1 MNYGTAKDEH
11 DKDEVQDEHAAEQPS
26 ASLEKSASSP
36 AHISPPSPPT
46 LKKPEEFAVLP
57 VSLQQVLGKKEGT
70 EAPKSEDTSSPEKI
84 VTTDWQIGSP
94 STDPKFLVKK
104 EGEGAPKADAPEKE
118 GADASELGKEK
129 VTVKSADVGSLEILG
144 ADFLKAPK
152 DANKDAPKAAGAQP
166 PKLPPVALGFGGG
179 SLPPKKPTRGSKG
192 GSPNGPDPYSLAEHY
207 EMNRKELSG
216 QETLKPFVTKLRQAQ
231 PFLGNLEVQLK
242 TVLRGATTAVRSA
255 MGAIAE
261 EFLADPKALRA
272 QVRSVLEE
280 HGVHLSLEAFA
291 AARGFYSAMLE
302 QIHEIN
308 TPENVY
314 KVFCKSMTK
323 NLQYLNREFPRFDDR
338 AHAIVMAEDSKE
350 SKVLTDELVEDVTD
364 WLLHQELGVVPASL
378 RAIPKDIIDSELTI
392 ALRSAHEMA
401 LIVKNTT
408 DPALALEGM
417 MGRPLSEEQMRDVR
431 DQKSVDGLYK
441 AMEGMSYKDVKSK
454 KQSVLTMTTG
464 VLYVFCDGSERY
476 VYAAK
481 EDSLKALAKD
491 LEEGLVIDVRR
502 WEDSL
507 AQKAIDVLNDGV
519 TIKARRA
526 DDPTKVVEISMG
538 TDKGAFKSVV
548 GVSFEDFRKTPCKY
562 LFDYQIA
569 L

>member
-1 MNYGTAKDEH
+1 MNGFGGLHEKDEH
-11 DKDEVQDEHAAEQPS
+11 DKDEVQDEHVAEQLS
-26 ASLEKSASSP
+26 ASVEKSASSP
-36 AHISPPSPPT
+36 VHVSPPSPPT

-57 VSLQQVLGKKEGT
+57 VSLQQVLGKKEGADVPKA
-70 EAPKSEDTSSPEKI
+70 EAPK
-84 VTTDWQIGSP
+84 
-94 STDPKFLVKK
+94 
-104 EGEGAPKADAPEKE
+104 KE
-118 GADASELGKEK
+118 GADASEHGKEK
-129 VTVKSADVGSLEILG
+129 VTVKSSDVGTLDAVTLV
-144 ADFLKAPK
+144 APK
-152 DANKDAPKAAGAQP
+152 EEKKDAPKAAAGAEP
-166 PKLPPVALGFGGG
+166 PKKDPPVALGFGGG

-207 EMNRKELSG
+207 AMSRKELSG
-216 QETLKPFVTKLRQAQ
+216 QETLKPFVTKLRQAH
-231 PFLGNLEVQLK
+231 PHLANLEGQLK

-261 EFLADPKALRA
+261 EFLADPKALHEK
-272 QVRSVLEE
+272 VRGVSEE
-280 HGVHLSLEAFA
+280 HGTHLSLEAFA

-350 SKVLTDELVEDVTD
+350 AKVLTDELVEDVTK
-364 WLLHQELGVVPASL
+364 WLFHQELGVVPAGL
-378 RAIPKDIIDSELTI
+378 RSIPKDLIDSELTI

-431 DQKSVDGLYK
+431 DQKSADGLYK
-441 AMEGMSYKDVKSK
+441 AMEGMSYKDVKDK
-454 KQSVLTMTTG
+454 KQQILTMTTG

-481 EDSLKALAKD
+481 EDSLKDLTKD
-491 LEEGLVIDVRR
+491 LEEGRVIDVRR

-507 AQKAIDVLNDGV
+507 ARKAIDVLNDGV

>member
-1 MNYGTAKDEH
+1 MNYGTAKDEY
-11 DKDEVQDEHAAEQPS
+11 DKDEVHV
-26 ASLEKSASSP
+26 
-36 AHISPPSPPT
+36 SPPSPPT
-46 LKKPEEFAVLP
+46 VKKPEEFAVLP

-70 EAPKSEDTSSPEKI
+70 EAPKSGDTSSPEKI

-94 STDPKFLVKK
+94 NTDPKFLIK
-104 EGEGAPKADAPEKE
+104 KE
-118 GADASELGKEK
+118 GADALEHGKA
-129 VTVKSADVGSLEILG
+129 VKSADMGSLEILG
-144 ADFLKAPK
+144 ADFK
-152 DANKDAPKAAGAQP
+152 DAKKDAPKAAAGAEP
-166 PKLPPVALGFGGG
+166 PKKAPPVALGFDGGN
-179 SLPPKKPTRGSKG
+179 LPPKRPTKGSKG

-216 QETLKPFVTKLRQAQ
+216 QETLKPFVTKLRQAH
-231 PFLGNLEVQLK
+231 PHLANLEGQLK

-255 MGAIAE
+255 MVAIAE
-261 EFLADPKALRA
+261 EFLADPKALQA
-272 QVRSVLEE
+272 QVRSVSEE

-314 KVFCKSMTK
+314 KVFCKSRTK
-323 NLQYLNREFPRFDDR
+323 NLEYLNKQFPRFDDR

-350 SKVLTDELVEDVTD
+350 SKVLTDELVEDVTE
-364 WLLHQELGVVPASL
+364 WLLHQELGNVQASL
-378 RAIPKDIIDSELTI
+378 RMIPRDLIDSELTI

-441 AMEGMSYKDVKSK
+441 AMEGMSYKDVKGK
-454 KQSVLTMTTG
+454 KQPVLTMTTG

-481 EDSLKALAKD
+481 EDSLKDLTKD
-491 LEEGLVIDVRR
+491 LEEGLIIDVRR